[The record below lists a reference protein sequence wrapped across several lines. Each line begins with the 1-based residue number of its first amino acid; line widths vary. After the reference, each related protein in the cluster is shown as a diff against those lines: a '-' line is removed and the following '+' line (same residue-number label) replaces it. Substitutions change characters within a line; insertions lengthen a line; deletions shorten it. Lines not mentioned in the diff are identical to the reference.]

1 MCSDRP
7 LFRRVVCTIPIHSFF
22 DPSAVTA
29 ENNVFDKPSAEGKS
43 RSVCIMPRRE
53 NVCCKETNEKYKI
66 EIFQPTK
73 THIIMKK
80 VIGEFY
86 KLNS

>member
-1 MCSDRP
+1 M
-7 LFRRVVCTIPIHSFF
+7 VCTIPIHSLF

-29 ENNVFDKPSAEGKS
+29 EN
-43 RSVCIMPRRE
+43 
-53 NVCCKETNEKYKI
+53 NEKYKI